1 MRIIST
7 IALGHEAV
15 PLKVSKDPKELDKE
29 LSAAAIQAKA
39 ILNINNLT
47 FDLESA
53 LLSQML
59 EGKID
64 IRPFGKNTENITADC
79 RAMTTLVNGNN
90 VKIVGELIRRS
101 LTCRLNTKMERP
113 ETKRYAG
120 KGPNAPVALIMQD
133 RAKYIT
139 AVFNIVRAYLASGA
153 TVNVEPLN
161 GYEPWAEL
169 VQKPLVW
176 AGIVDPV
183 ISQKDARERDP
194 DRSSLRQRVLAVK
207 KYFYDRDSFAA
218 KEIYNAITQQADR
231 HQDLLDAFSCDGRPL
246 NTLSIGH
253 QLSRDEDRVV
263 DGFSIQVARATS
275 GHSKGYCVMPRPTKA
290 EPF

>member
-1 MRIIST
+1 
-7 IALGHEAV
+7 V
-15 PLKVSKDPKELDKE
+15 PLKVSKDPKELEKE

-59 EGKID
+59 SEGQID
-64 IRPFGKNTENITADC
+64 IRPFGKNTENITANC

-90 VKIVGELIRRS
+90 VKIVGELVRRA

-113 ETKRYAG
+113 ETKHYDG
-120 KGPNAPVALIMQD
+120 KGPNAPVALIMRD

-161 GYEPWAEL
+161 GYGPWAEL

-183 ISQKDARERDP
+183 TSQKDARERDP
-194 DRSSLRQRVLAVK
+194 ERSSLRQRVLTVK
-207 KYFYDRDSFAA
+207 KHFYDRDSFAA

-231 HQDLLDAFSCDGRPL
+231 HQDLLDAFSHDGRPL
-246 NTLSIGH
+246 NSIAIGI
-253 QLSRDEDRVV
+253 QLGRDEDRVV
-263 DGFSIQVARATS
+263 DGFSIQVARAPS
-275 GHSKGYCVMPRPTKA
+275 GHSKGYCVMPRPTRE
-290 EPF
+290 EPY